1 MTRLGQAIVDLI
13 VHRRRSWLVALLLV
27 LVAGGVIGAMKE
39 ATRTTSAL
47 DGLPI
52 LAGMSR
58 KSMLGAITGRP
69 VGERLAASVSAALIA
84 AQHGARI
91 LRVHDVAA
99 TRDALSVWQAVQTE
113 RDAFAQRP

>member
-52 LAGMSR
+52 
-58 KSMLGAITGRP
+58 GAESTAVVEVLQTFPQKEGSSA
-69 VGERLAASVSAALIA
+69 VVLYAATNGTLDEPTIAALRTPLR
-84 AQHGARI
+84 AR
-91 LRVHDVAA
+91 R
-99 TRDALSVWQAVQTE
+99 RNRRGPYGPRS
-113 RDAFAQRP
+113 P

>member
-1 MTRLGQAIVDLI
+1 MRLLRERIETLSDPLDPGFGFGKTLG
-13 VHRRRSWLVALLLV
+13 HNLTLLAQL
-27 LVAGGVIGAMKE
+27 E
-39 ATRTTSAL
+39 DTAL

-69 VGERLAASVSAALIA
+69 VGERLAASISAALIA

-91 LRVHDVAA
+91 LRVHDVAE

-113 RDAFAQRP
+113 KDAFAQRP